1 MAKLVRYNSF
11 EALKSDVKST
21 NTNVKSTNTNSLKST
36 RRYEEMVNFVD
47 LLRRRFVEKQQLPKK
62 DLKIS

>member
-21 NTNVKSTNTNSLKST
+21 DTNSSKST
-36 RRYEEMVNFVD
+36 RRHEEMVNFVD

>member
-11 EALKSDVKST
+11 EALKLDVKST
-21 NTNVKSTNTNSLKST
+21 NKKSSKSTQ
-36 RRYEEMVNFVD
+36 RYEEMVNFVD
-47 LLRRRFVEKQQLPKK
+47 LLRRKFVEKKEIPRE

>member
-21 NTNVKSTNTNSLKST
+21 DTNSSKST

>member
-11 EALKSDVKST
+11 EALKLDVKST
-21 NTNVKSTNTNSLKST
+21 NKNSSKST

-47 LLRRRFVEKQQLPKK
+47 LLRRRFVEKKELPTK

>member
-21 NTNVKSTNTNSLKST
+21 NTNSSKST
-36 RRYEEMVNFVD
+36 RRYEETVNFVD
-47 LLRRRFVEKQQLPKK
+47 LLRRRFVEKKEIPKK
-62 DLKIS
+62 DAANKLT

>member
-11 EALKSDVKST
+11 EALKLEDKST
-21 NTNVKSTNTNSLKST
+21 NEKSSKSTQRN
-36 RRYEEMVNFVD
+36 EEMVNFVD
-47 LLRRRFVEKQQLPKK
+47 LLRQKFVEKKEIPRE